1 MPDIDPFEEPAR
13 LSGTHRRS
21 TVGAAMLSGE
31 FSVLS
36 PTTRAANRRA
46 AIVFGFLFAADL
58 IIGEQPRALKGPE
71 IMARFPEH
79 ELLGAGHGRLIF
91 SAAGSLIPVSIGGDM
106 GMGESDL
113 RIGSWYVTDDELC
126 LEVGRG
132 GPQCYGVWAWRSN
145 VQLRREG
152 ERLHDGVL
160 QKLRR
165 RRVTP
170 PA

>member
-1 MPDIDPFEEPAR
+1 MQ
-13 LSGTHRRS
+13 
-21 TVGAAMLSGE
+21 SGE

-36 PTTRAANRRA
+36 PSIRAANRRA

-58 IIGEQPRALKGPE
+58 IIGEQPRALRGPE

-79 ELLGAGHGRLIF
+79 ELLGATYGRLIF
-91 SAAGSLIPVSIGGDM
+91 SAEGSLVPVSIEGEMAMGG
-106 GMGESDL
+106 SNL

-126 LEVGRG
+126 LEVDHD
-132 GPQCYGVWAWRSN
+132 GPRCYGVWVWRSN

-152 ERLHDGVL
+152 ERPHDGVL
-160 QKLRR
+160 QKPRGRR
-165 RRVTP
+165 ATP